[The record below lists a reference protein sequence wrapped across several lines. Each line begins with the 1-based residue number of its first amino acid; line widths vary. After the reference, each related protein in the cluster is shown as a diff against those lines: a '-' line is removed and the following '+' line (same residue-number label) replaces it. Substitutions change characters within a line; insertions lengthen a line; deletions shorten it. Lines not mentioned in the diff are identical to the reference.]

1 MNNKIFEQNLKNNEG
16 NENLEENLKN
26 QEELV
31 KKNVNE
37 MKEVLDSVGG
47 VEGLQEKADYIGE
60 DKVKE
65 ILVGM
70 KKVGQKIIDVVKYT
84 IIPTLSAG
92 AVGGLAVLNNMSSIE
107 TVNPIVLASGAFLA
121 VSTIEAISVAS
132 SKKGERKKEE
142 ASGIKI
148 AA

>member
-1 MNNKIFEQNLKNNEG
+1 MG
-16 NENLEENLKN
+16 P
-26 QEELV
+26 
-31 KKNVNE
+31 
-37 MKEVLDSVGG
+37 S
-47 VEGLQEKADYIGE
+47 DYIGE

-65 ILVGM
+65 ILVRM

-142 ASGIKI
+142 AY
-148 AA
+148 